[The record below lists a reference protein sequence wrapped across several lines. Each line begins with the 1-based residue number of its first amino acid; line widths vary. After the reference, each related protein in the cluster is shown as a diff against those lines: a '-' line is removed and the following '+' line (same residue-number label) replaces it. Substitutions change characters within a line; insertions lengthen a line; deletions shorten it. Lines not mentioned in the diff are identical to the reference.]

1 MKPLASLTAVA
12 AAFALAAGCATVP
25 QPRQPQAPLPY
36 RIAVKTRIQVPD
48 PFPVLAGPGETYVHL
63 RVGGDVSGALARWA
77 RVRGTRTARQALAV
91 RVSVLDL
98 EAGYDQI
105 GAERRAP
112 PVRLASLGMPGP
124 LALDQSNLAIPEE
137 IRKTL
142 RLTAEIEAAPEGRQP
157 VVRRETVEVT
167 HVVRWEDYDR
177 WAYDYGPVW
186 KEVLAGLV
194 ARVDRIAAEATRP

>member
-12 AAFALAAGCATVP
+12 AVFALAAGCAAVP
-25 QPRQPQAPLPY
+25 RSPEPPAPIPY
-36 RIAVKTRIQVPD
+36 RIAVESRIRVPD

-63 RVGGDVSGALARWA
+63 RVRRDVSGALARWA
-77 RVRGTRTARQALAV
+77 RVRGTRTARQALTV

-98 EAGYDQI
+98 EAVYDEI
-105 GAERRAP
+105 GAEKRSR

-142 RLTAEIEAAPEGRQP
+142 RLTAEIEVAPDGREA
-157 VVRRETVEVT
+157 VRRRETVEVT

-186 KEVLAGLV
+186 KEVLAELV
-194 ARVDRIAAEATRP
+194 ARVDRAAAEATRP